1 MKTFVI
7 GDVHGRRAQLNHL
20 IEIIPRDAECD
31 MLILLGDIIDRGK
44 DVPGTVADVV
54 ALHQEQPERVLCLRG
69 NHEQMLLDFVDG
81 SATLWLHAAVG
92 SECTFEQYTG
102 KPLVVRTEQDFAA
115 LRKDFSAAIP
125 PAHLDFFRSLPLYH
139 EDEYALYVHAGLPQ
153 GQHPRDLSPQHL
165 LWSRDGDFF
174 RNYTG
179 KPCIF
184 GHTPAPLLPLRGRLG
199 RHGIYISHS
208 AIGIDS
214 GYINSSPLSCLQLP
228 DCILYQAFA
237 DGHTATHHL
246 KAFMPE
252 PLRAM
257 QKKLRLNQ
265 PSAVIQGSRN

>member
-7 GDVHGRRAQLNHL
+7 GDVHGRRAQLNCL
-20 IEIIPRDAECD
+20 LEMIPRDAAHD
-31 MLILLGDIIDRGK
+31 MLVLLGDIIDRGE

-54 ALHQEQPERVLCLRG
+54 KLHEEQPERVLCLRG
-69 NHEQMLLDFVDG
+69 NHEQMLLDFVDDG
-81 SATLWLHAAVG
+81 ATLWLHAAVG
-92 SECTFEQYTG
+92 SECTFQQYTS
-102 KPLVVRTEQDFAA
+102 KPLRVRSEQDFAV
-115 LRKDFSAAIP
+115 LRKAFTDAIP

-139 EDEYALYVHAGLPQ
+139 EDDYALYVHAGLSK
-153 GQHPRDLSPQHL
+153 GQHPRDTPPQHL

-179 KPCIF
+179 KPCVF

-214 GYINSSPLSCLQLP
+214 GYIHTSPLSCLQLP
-228 DCILYQAFA
+228 DCMLYQAFA

-246 KAFMPE
+246 TAFMPE
-252 PLRAM
+252 PLRTM
-257 QKKLRLNQ
+257 QKR
-265 PSAVIQGSRN
+265 SALDTNAAAEI

>member
-7 GDVHGRRAQLNHL
+7 GDLHGRRTQLRRL
-20 IEIIPRDAECD
+20 LEMIPRDPERD
-31 MLILLGDIIDRGK
+31 TVVLVGDLVDRGTEI
-44 DVPGTVADVV
+44 PGAVEEVI
-54 ALHQEQPERVLCLRG
+54 ALRHQNAERVVCLRG
-69 NHEQMLLDFVDG
+69 NHEQMLLDFVDEG
-81 SATLWLHAAVG
+81 NTLWLHAAVG
-92 SECTFEQYTG
+92 SERTIEQYTG
-102 KPLVVRTEQDFAA
+102 ERARVRSERDLHE
-115 LRKDFSAAIP
+115 LRRRFTASLP
-125 PAHLDFFRSLPLYH
+125 PAHLDFFRTLPLFY
-139 EDEYALYVHAGLPQ
+139 EDDYALYVHAGLP
-153 GQHPRDLSPQHL
+153 GGSHPRDTPAQHL

-179 KPCIF
+179 KPCVF

-228 DCILYQAFA
+228 DCMLYQAFA

-246 KAFMPE
+246 TAFMPE

-257 QKKLRLNQ
+257 QRKVAANQ
-265 PSAVIQGSRN
+265 QPIAGV

>member
-1 MKTFVI
+1 M
-7 GDVHGRRAQLNHL
+7 
-20 IEIIPRDAECD
+20 IPRDASCD
-31 MLILLGDIIDRGK
+31 MLILLGDIIDRGE

-54 ALHQEQPERVLCLRG
+54 KLREAEPERVLCLRG
-69 NHEQMLLDFVDG
+69 NHEQMLLDFVDE

-92 SECTFEQYTG
+92 SECTFRQYTG
-102 KPLVVRTEQDFAA
+102 KPLRVRSEQDFTM
-115 LRKDFSAAIP
+115 LRQEFAESLP
-125 PAHLDFFRSLPLYH
+125 PAHLDFFRTLPLYH
-139 EDEYALYVHAGLPQ
+139 EDDYAIYVHAGLSK
-153 GQHPRDLSPQHL
+153 GQHPRDTPPQHL

-179 KPCIF
+179 KPCVF

-228 DCILYQAFA
+228 DCMLYQAFA

-246 KAFMPE
+246 TAFMPE
-252 PLRAM
+252 TLRAL
-257 QKKLRLNQ
+257 QKKCAPERRSQ
-265 PSAVIQGSRN
+265 VKV

>member
-20 IEIIPRDAECD
+20 IEIIPRDAEGD

-54 ALHQEQPERVLCLRG
+54 ALHREHPERVLCLRG

-102 KPLVVRTEQDFAA
+102 KPLVVRTEQDFISLRQHFIAA
-115 LRKDFSAAIP
+115 LP

-174 RNYTG
+174 RHYTG

-257 QKKLRLNQ
+257 QKK
-265 PSAVIQGSRN
+265 SALDARITAEI